1 MISEWS
7 RRLERRFGGWAF
19 PQLAAFIVFM
29 NAAVWILSLL
39 KPEFPYLLAL
49 SPANIKAGQ
58 VWRLFTFL
66 FIPPAMSPLWM
77 IFWLI
82 LFYQFAQALEH
93 EWGDFQFN
101 LFYGIGAAATIGVSF
116 WLGVGLSNVILN
128 ASVFLAFA
136 TLYPDFELLIFFIL
150 PVKVKWLA
158 ALTAAGI
165 AWAAIAG
172 SSYERWAV
180 AAGLA
185 NYAVFFGPGWWEKAR
200 FRLEVLKNRRR
211 YKL

>member
-1 MISEWS
+1 LISEWS

-19 PQLAAFIVFM
+19 PQLASFIIFM
-29 NAAVWILSLL
+29 NAAIWILSML
-39 KPEFPYLLAL
+39 KPEFPYLLTL
-49 SPANIKAGQ
+49 EPTRIMHGQ

-77 IFWLI
+77 IFWLLL
-82 LFYQFAQALEH
+82 LFQFAQALEH

-101 LFYGIGAAATIGVSF
+101 MFYGIGAAATIGVSF
-116 WLGVGLSNVILN
+116 WLGVGLSNLILN
-128 ASVFLAFA
+128 ASLFLAFA

-158 ALTAAGI
+158 LLTAAPI
-165 AWAAIAG
+165 AWSAIAG

-185 NYAVFFGPGWWEKAR
+185 NYAAFFGPGWIDKAR
-200 FRLEVLKNRRR
+200 HRFGVWQNRRR
-211 YKL
+211 FRG